1 MQFKRRSTFRDKVIG
16 ILATFLSVLLFLNV
30 FEIWK
35 VYGQVKVLDI
45 IVGILGFVI
54 ATIFTNIFRFT
65 YLEFKENKIIWSRA
79 IFFKK
84 EIEGDTIKEIKCKMN
99 HVILIDCKGKEIWI
113 PMAFLKKEDANQV
126 ADLLK
131 KL

>member
-1 MQFKRRSTFRDKVIG
+1 MQFKRRSTFRDKIIG

-65 YLEFKENKIIWSRA
+65 YLEFKENKVIWSRA

-84 EIEGDTIKEIKCKMN
+84 EISGDNIKEIKCKMN
-99 HVILIDCKGKEIWI
+99 HVILIDQKGKETWI
-113 PMAFLKKEDANQV
+113 PMTFLKQEDTSQV
-126 ADLLK
+126 TDLFK